1 MIKKTKYSN
10 WGLLQTPKKNPD
22 GEFLKNLKDIL
33 NKVKNRNK
41 HIAIC
46 SDFNY
51 DLLKHEFNANINEFI
66 NIMSSSSLQPCI
78 TKPTRI
84 VSYNRPSLVD
94 NIFVN
99 TYDKTIF
106 SGNLLDQITDHLANF
121 IIIKNLSLKPQIK
134 KIRIRDMKNFNQEK
148 YIQDIKEMDN
158 LNFHLYKDVNGML
171 IIFSFFRIS
180 LLRLLTAMLHI
191 SHCLKNRV
199 SLDINPG

>member
-10 WGLLQTPKKNPD
+10 WGLPQTPKKNSD

-41 HIAIC
+41 HIVIC

-78 TKPTRI
+78 TKPTQI

-121 IIIKNLSLKPQIK
+121 IMIKNLSLKPQIK

-148 YIQDIKEMDN
+148 YIQDIKELDN
-158 LNFHLYKDVNGML
+158 LNFHLYKDVNDML
-171 IIFSFFRIS
+171 IIINFFSE
-180 LLRLLTAMLHI
+180 
-191 SHCLKNRV
+191 
-199 SLDINPG
+199 